1 MARWLAR
8 LHLGPTRHAVHPVH
22 FREGGGPA
30 RPGRNPAMDGTPKAH
45 GCSSGRDARVPCGA
59 SRKTSLNRDNAG
71 VSRSPGLWATAAL
84 ASLIPALGAGAQEL
98 VWELE
103 TWEVPFDYSSPS
115 RPVRYEPLE
124 RATKKWRICASYP
137 HLKDSYWLSVNYGM
151 VLEAERLGVV
161 LQVVEAGGYPNL
173 ARQTAQVKDCTAGE
187 TDILVVGTVSFEGLT
202 PTVLEIAE
210 RIPVTAVV
218 NDIADPGISAK
229 TGVSWTIMGSSIG
242 DYLARQHPQG
252 SAPVKV
258 AWFPGPEGS
267 GWVPFVEA
275 GFRDALKASSAE
287 IVVTKYGDTGRE
299 IQLILLEEALEERP
313 DADYIVG
320 SAVTAEV
327 AVSALR
333 ARGLL
338 GEIRILADYFTHA
351 VYRGIKRRRIEAA
364 PTDFPVIQGRLGI
377 EQAVRLLEG
386 ELDLIH
392 VGPAIRLVNLDN
404 VDELG
409 TGTSLAPASFT
420 PRFVVE

>member
-1 MARWLAR
+1 MGRVAR
-8 LHLGPTRHAVHPVH
+8 LVGPW
-22 FREGGGPA
+22 
-30 RPGRNPAMDGTPKAH
+30 MM
-45 GCSSGRDARVPCGA
+45 
-59 SRKTSLNRDNAG
+59 
-71 VSRSPGLWATAAL
+71 AAL
-84 ASLIPALGAGAQEL
+84 AWLFPAFHAGADTP

-115 RPVRYEPLE
+115 RPVRYEPVE
-124 RATKKWRICASYP
+124 RASKKWRICASYP

-151 VLEAERLGVV
+151 VLEAERLGVA

-173 ARQTAQVKDCTAGE
+173 ARQSAQIRNCAAEG
-187 TDILVVGTVSFEGLT
+187 TDVLVVGTVSFEGLT

-229 TGVSWTIMGSSIG
+229 AGVSWTIMGSSIG
-242 DYLARQHPQG
+242 EYLARQHPRG
-252 SAPVKV
+252 TAPVKV
-258 AWFPGPEGS
+258 AWFPGPKGS

-275 GFRDALKASSAE
+275 GFRGALRDSSAE

-299 IQLILLEEALEERP
+299 IQLLLLEEAIEERP
-313 DADYIVG
+313 DVDYIVG
-320 SAVTAEV
+320 SAVTAEA

-338 GEIRILADYFTHA
+338 GRISILADYFTHA
-351 VYRGIKRRRIEAA
+351 VYRGIKRRRIQAA

-386 ELDLIH
+386 KLELKH
-392 VGPAIRLVNLDN
+392 VGPAIRLVNLEN

-409 TGTSLAPASFT
+409 TGTSLAPAWFT
-420 PRFVVE
+420 PTFIVE